1 VLPPELSRLLE
12 ASDPEAREAAW
23 TAFLEVHSRHV
34 MLVARAVYREY
45 DGAMDGYAYLLEE
58 LQRDDYRRLR
68 AYTPQSGSKF
78 TTWLT
83 VVARRL
89 FLDQLR
95 QRYGRP
101 QAGDPAD
108 HRVRRNLVDLL
119 ADELDTAAVPS
130 DLPQDNPEARLAAA
144 ELRRALNAAV
154 GELEPSDRLLISLRF
169 DEDLPA
175 REIGR
180 ILGFATPFHVY
191 RRLNAV
197 LARLRAALRRRG
209 VQESQA

>member
-1 VLPPELSRLLE
+1 VLPPELSHLLE
-12 ASDPEAREAAW
+12 ASDPETRETAW
-23 TAFLEVHSRHV
+23 AAFLKVHSRHI

-45 DGAMDGYAYLLEE
+45 DGAMDGYAYLLDE
-58 LQRDDYRRLR
+58 LQRDNYRRLR
-68 AYTPQSGSKF
+68 GYAPQPGSKF

-95 QRYGRP
+95 QRYGRSP
-101 QAGDPAD
+101 AGDPAD
-108 HRVRRNLVDLL
+108 HRMRRNLVDLL
-119 ADELDTAAVPS
+119 TDELDTAALPS
-130 DLPQDNPEARLAAA
+130 DVRQDNPEARLAAA

-154 GELEPSDRLLISLRF
+154 GELEPGDRLLISLRF

-180 ILGFATPFHVY
+180 ILSFPTPFHVY
-191 RRLNAV
+191 RRLNTV
-197 LARLRAALRRRG
+197 LARLKDALRRRG
-209 VQESQA
+209 VQESEA

>member
-23 TAFLEVHSRHV
+23 TAFLEIHSRRV
-34 MLVARAVYREY
+34 MLVARTVYREY

-58 LQRDDYRRLR
+58 LRRDDYRRLR
-68 AYTPQSGSKF
+68 AYAPQPGSRF

-89 FLDQLR
+89 FLDHLR
-95 QRYGRP
+95 QRYGRSP
-101 QAGDPAD
+101 VGDQAG

-119 ADELDTAAVPS
+119 ADELDTAALPS
-130 DLPQDNPEARLAAA
+130 DLPQDDPEAHLVAA
-144 ELRRALNAAV
+144 ELHRALSAAV
-154 GELEPSDRLLISLRF
+154 EELEPSDRLLISLRF

-180 ILGFATPFHVY
+180 ILGFPTPFHVY
-191 RRLNAV
+191 RRLNTV

-209 VQESQA
+209 VQGSEA